1 VGALAPTLGVS
12 TRTFPTPAL
21 MQFKFRLWHVC
32 VAALAIG
39 VVAVASFLATPST
52 AEYLHRQP
60 FDSVTWRQSLTT
72 EATEPIRLRMVDDLL
87 QRYSMVGKTR
97 SEINALLGIP
107 PKTNYFREYEYV
119 YWLGPERGFMSI
131 DSEWLGLQFDESGR
145 VTIAKILRD

>member
-1 VGALAPTLGVS
+1 
-12 TRTFPTPAL
+12 

-32 VAALAIG
+32 AAALVIG
-39 VVAVASFLATPST
+39 MVAVASLLATPST
-52 AEYLHRQP
+52 TEYLHRQP

-72 EATEPIRLRMVDDLL
+72 QATEPIRLRMVDDLI
-87 QRYSMVGKTR
+87 QRYSLVGKTR

-131 DSEWLGLQFDESGR
+131 DSEWLGLQFDESAR
-145 VTIAKILRD
+145 VTSARILRD